1 MFSVT
6 FSKIHD
12 FRYYGRT
19 GLIGDKK
26 KTSPLCST
34 IQSTMT
40 V

>member
-19 GLIGDKK
+19 ALIGDKK
-26 KTSPLCST
+26 KNLTFVQHDTEYNDS
-34 IQSTMT
+34 
-40 V
+40 